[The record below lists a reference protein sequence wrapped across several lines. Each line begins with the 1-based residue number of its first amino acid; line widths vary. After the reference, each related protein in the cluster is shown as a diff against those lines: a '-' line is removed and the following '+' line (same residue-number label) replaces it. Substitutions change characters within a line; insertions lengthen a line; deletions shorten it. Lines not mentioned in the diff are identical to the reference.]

1 MSVNQFYLV
10 TDFSLNIVKKNFLVF
25 FIYFINKK
33 YNCKFV
39 TILYV
44 APMFV
49 SNMIPSVCPAMENQ
63 GRNVSNSFIII
74 FCTIVTTNNVDIL
87 FIRYTNH
94 VRSPQKSFRLL

>member
-1 MSVNQFYLV
+1 MSVNQFYLLV
-10 TDFSLNIVKKNFLVF
+10 DFSLNIVTFFLSF
-25 FIYFINKK
+25 SLSISSTRSTI
-33 YNCKFV
+33 V
-39 TILYV
+39 TILNV

-74 FCTIVTTNNVDIL
+74 FCTIVTTNNNVDIL

-94 VRSPQKSFRLL
+94 VRSPQKCFRLI